1 MGSLAAL
8 SVPMTRQE
16 EELLG
21 PKGAELRKKA
31 EEIGR
36 EQLEKGKKTVA
47 AAGEAARKEV
57 SREMQRSRDH

>member
-1 MGSLAAL
+1 
-8 SVPMTRQE
+8 MTRRE

-21 PKGAELRKKA
+21 PGGSELRKKA

-47 AAGEAARKEV
+47 AAGEAARKEMA
-57 SREMQRSRDH
+57 REEQRSRDH